1 MGIQERRERERAA
14 RRTAVLDAARA
25 LVREQGFN
33 GTTTKK
39 IAERCELSEATLF
52 WYFKNKDEIFVSLL
66 YEGID
71 FLARGLEDVFAKGG
85 DPEALLTRLWK
96 FFSTVHEKHPEYL
109 HVFTYL
115 AHPQATAVVTAEVR
129 EELAR
134 RSGDNFRRFA
144 VLLQGQLGVQNGRLL
159 ADLLWAT
166 FSGLTVLQDSRV
178 NLGAKSHPTER
189 EMREAFRLLLNG
201 VTSMLPERNAS

>member
-1 MGIQERRERERAA
+1 MGIQERRKREREA
-14 RRTAVLDAARA
+14 RRTAVLDAARS

-52 WYFKNKDEIFVSLL
+52 WYFKNKEEIFVSLL

-71 FLARGLEDVFAKGG
+71 FMARGLEGVFAKGG
-85 DPEALLTRLWK
+85 APETLLSRLWK
-96 FFSTVHEKHPEYL
+96 FFGRVHDEHPEYL

-115 AHPQATAVVTAEVR
+115 SHPQATTAVTDEVR

-144 VLLQGQLGVQNGRLL
+144 AMLQEHLGVVDGRLL
-159 ADLLWAT
+159 ADVLWAAFT
-166 FSGLTVLQDSRV
+166 GLTVLQDSRV
-178 NLGAKSHPTER
+178 NLGAKAHPTQR
-189 EMREAFRLLLNG
+189 EMSQAFQLVLSG
-201 VTSMLPERNAS
+201 VASALPEEGTT

>member
-1 MGIQERRERERAA
+1 MGIQERREREREA
-14 RRTAVLDAARA
+14 RRTAVLDAARS

-71 FLARGLEDVFAKGG
+71 FMARGVDDAFATDGT
-85 DPEALLTRLWK
+85 PETILSRLWK
-96 FFSTVHEKHPEYL
+96 FFGRVHDEHPEYL

-115 AHPQATAVVTAEVR
+115 AHPQATAAVTDEVR

-144 VLLQGQLGVQNGRLL
+144 ALLQEHLGVADGRLL
-159 ADLLWAT
+159 ADVLWAA

-178 NLGAKSHPTER
+178 NLGAKVHPTQR
-189 EMREAFRLLLNG
+189 EMRQAFQLLLNG
-201 VTSMLPERNAS
+201 VALALPQDKAT

>member
-1 MGIQERRERERAA
+1 MGIQERRDRERAA
-14 RRTAVLDAARA
+14 RRTAVLDAARS

-71 FLARGLEDVFAKGG
+71 FMGRGVDEAFAKGG
-85 DPEALLTRLWK
+85 PPETILARLWK
-96 FFSTVHEKHPEYL
+96 FFGQVYDEHSEYL

-115 AHPQATAVVTAEVR
+115 AHPQATAAVTDEVR
-129 EELAR
+129 DELAR

-144 VLLQGQLGVQNGRLL
+144 ALLQEHLGIADGRLM
-159 ADLLWAT
+159 ADVLWAT
-166 FSGLTVLQDSRV
+166 FSGLSVLQDSRA
-178 NLGAKSHPTER
+178 NLGAKVHPTQR
-189 EMREAFRLLLNG
+189 EMRQAFQLLLNG
-201 VTSMLPERNAS
+201 VASTLPEDTAA